1 MRKLRVVHGSGQ
13 EWWSQMPN
21 LVTLFKYEMAST
33 TRTELVAMCQ
43 NLIDSGR
50 LMDFHHPLR
59 HTCFDLADAGEVSN
73 LRVPDRYI
81 QNARERTTDL
91 DTTVH

>member
-1 MRKLRVVHGSGQ
+1 MKKLRVLRNCGE

-33 TRTELVAMCQ
+33 TREELVNMCQ

-59 HTCFDLADAGEVSN
+59 RTCFDLVVTGEVGN
-73 LRVPDRYI
+73 LQVPERYI
-81 QNARERTTDL
+81 QNANERTTDL